1 MENFKQYII
10 EEQEIIDYFNEG
22 IAIKRAN
29 PEMVPSIKD
38 AIFTSSL
45 NKTVAHYS
53 AGDSKAMIT
62 QSLLEAIT
70 AFELGFKWEGFAHSY
85 AMYDQMIWMLSLA
98 ILCEISDTDFR
109 RISAI
114 IKRDNAND
122 LLLST
127 LIHYRQSD
135 FLQGQSYIQKTPYSH
150 LDPLVSGSNKSIA
163 FIQNY
168 LDKKW
173 YQGHH
178 DAPWHDWHKNTEFNI
193 YFGYWAWEVAA
204 LVKIY
209 QIDDTDLQNQKYY
222 PYRAL
227 HG

>member
-1 MENFKQYII
+1 MEKFRQYIT
-10 EEQEIIDYFNEG
+10 EEQESIDYFNES

-29 PEMVPSIKD
+29 PEMIPSIKLE
-38 AIFTSSL
+38 IFTSSL

-53 AGDSKAMIT
+53 AGDPKTMVT
-62 QSLLEAIT
+62 QSLIEAIT
-70 AFELGFKWEGFAHSY
+70 AFEVGFIWRGFAHSY
-85 AMYDQMIWMLSLA
+85 AMYDQMVWMLSLA
-98 ILCEISDTDFR
+98 ILCEIPDPDFR
-109 RISAI
+109 RITAI
-114 IKRDNAND
+114 IKRDMAND

-127 LIHYRQSD
+127 LTQHRQSD

-150 LDPLVSGSNKSIA
+150 LDPLVSGTDKSVA

-173 YQGHH
+173 YQGHR
-178 DAPWHDWHKNTEFNI
+178 DAPWYDCHKITKINVF
-193 YFGYWAWEVAA
+193 FGYWAWEVAA

-209 QIDDTDLQNQKYY
+209 QIDDSLLQNQKYY

-227 HG
+227 HW